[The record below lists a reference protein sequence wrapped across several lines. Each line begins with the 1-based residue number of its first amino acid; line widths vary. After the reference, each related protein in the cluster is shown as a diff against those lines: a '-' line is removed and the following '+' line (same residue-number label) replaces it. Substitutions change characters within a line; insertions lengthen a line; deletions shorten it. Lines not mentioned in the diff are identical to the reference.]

1 MGIQNPNYFGCVE
14 NICGAGVKKTETKSF
29 RLCNSF
35 DDICKKINNSAAKL
49 IICVEPVS
57 LAILKSPSEYRADIV
72 VGDFQ
77 PLGISMNFGGPHGGF
92 IACKSQYLRQLP
104 GRIVGLTKDKEG
116 KEAFTLTFQ
125 TREQHI
131 RRGKATSNICT
142 NNALTALAATVYL
155 SALGPQGLKE
165 AANISIQRAHYM
177 ADILDDIPGLSVIY
191 NDFLYEFVLKIDDI
205 FFKEF
210 IQKLEEKNIFI
221 GINLLKKFKCMENCI
236 LVCVTEMNSIEDI
249 DKAIKEIKNVL
260 ENVRQTCQR

>member
-1 MGIQNPNYFGCVE
+1 
-14 NICGAGVKKTETKSF
+14 
-29 RLCNSF
+29 
-35 DDICKKINNSAAKL
+35 
-49 IICVEPVS
+49 
-57 LAILKSPSEYRADIV
+57 
-72 VGDFQ
+72 
-77 PLGISMNFGGPHGGF
+77 
-92 IACKSQYLRQLP
+92 
-104 GRIVGLTKDKEG
+104 
-116 KEAFTLTFQ
+116 
-125 TREQHI
+125 
-131 RRGKATSNICT
+131 
-142 NNALTALAATVYL
+142 
-155 SALGPQGLKE
+155 
-165 AANISIQRAHYM
+165 M